1 MVVSLTEPGTRVCF
15 GLVAAGIEL
24 ELWTDIVAEMAWSVI
39 RSRLNVSSCHVEQRK
54 TGGIQVVLVV
64 LAGAKRACIG
74 YRHSCRCCASYL
86 NDQGVSK

>member
-1 MVVSLTEPGTRVCF
+1 MVVSLAGPGTQACS
-15 GLVAAGIEL
+15 GLAAAGIGL

-64 LAGAKRACIG
+64 LVGAKRACIV
-74 YRHSCRCCASYL
+74 YRHSYRCCTSYL